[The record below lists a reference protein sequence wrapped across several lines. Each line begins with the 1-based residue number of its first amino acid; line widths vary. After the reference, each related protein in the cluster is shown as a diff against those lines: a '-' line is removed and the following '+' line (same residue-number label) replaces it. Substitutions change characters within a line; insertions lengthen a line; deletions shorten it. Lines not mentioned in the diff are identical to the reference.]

1 MGKNSSLGDSI
12 KKIISGLRK
21 EKGEDFLAAWESAAG
36 EGASKHTKI
45 NFLKQGRLVVSV
57 SNSSWLYRLTLEK
70 QNILEKLNRTQNRKV
85 KELQFRIGD
94 TG

>member
-1 MGKNSSLGDSI
+1 MAKNSSLGDTI
-12 KKIISGLRK
+12 KKIISGLQK
-21 EKGEDFLAAWESAAG
+21 EKGEDFLTAWENAAG
-36 EGASKHTKI
+36 EGASKHTKV
-45 NFLKQGRLVVSV
+45 NFLKKGRLVVSV

-70 QNILEKLNRTQNRKV
+70 QSILEKLNKIQNRKV